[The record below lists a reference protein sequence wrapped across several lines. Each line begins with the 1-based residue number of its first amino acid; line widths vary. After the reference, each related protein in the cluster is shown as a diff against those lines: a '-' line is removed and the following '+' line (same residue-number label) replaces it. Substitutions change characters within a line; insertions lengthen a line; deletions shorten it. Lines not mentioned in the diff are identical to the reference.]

1 MKNLLLLALVFL
13 SGISFADSPLTSTRF
28 SDAYKDEKMIKHVN
42 ENGLD
47 KKSLKFLSKKSADP
61 VMKIAMVNALSWG
74 NKELVHIYE
83 NYLLSKRKGLKPE
96 VFEYLRVV
104 SDDIPNENKQT
115 NLLTADDLM
124 CWAYFQA
131 LGDYFNPDIGG
142 RAAYL
147 AYVRQ
152 PESMAHSTVFT
163 LIACQIA
170 FDSNWCNVYKLGQE
184 FLVDTSYERNRLSQ
198 AALKIILDYLNLYRG
213 DCKE

>member
-1 MKNLLLLALVFL
+1 MKYLLLLAFIFVN
-13 SGISFADSPLTSTRF
+13 GISFADSPLTSTPF
-28 SDAYKDEKMIKHVN
+28 SNAYKEEKMVKHIS

-47 KKSLKFLSKKSADP
+47 KKSLKFLSKKNASP
-61 VMKIAMVNALSWG
+61 VVKIAMVNALSWG
-74 NKELVHIYE
+74 NKDLVHIYE
-83 NYLLSKRKGLKPE
+83 NYLLTKRKGLKPE
-96 VFEYLRVV
+96 VFDYLRVV
-104 SDDIPNENKQT
+104 SDEIPKENTQT

-124 CWAYFQA
+124 CWAYFQT
-131 LGDYFNPDIGG
+131 LGDYFNPNMGG

-147 AYVRQ
+147 AYVRE

-184 FLVDTSYERNRLSQ
+184 FLVDTRYTKNTLND